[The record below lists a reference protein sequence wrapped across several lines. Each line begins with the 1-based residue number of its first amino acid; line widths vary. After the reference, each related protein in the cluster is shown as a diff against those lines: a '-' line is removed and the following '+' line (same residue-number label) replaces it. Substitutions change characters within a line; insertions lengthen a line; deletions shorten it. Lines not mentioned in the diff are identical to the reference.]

1 MTGGQDRSCLTENI
15 ERRHEEIEKKVRAR
29 ARVSLSVAENE
40 IEEDPREGGDAR
52 DPFNIGIDE
61 DLSGNIVYTHLNN
74 LVVGG
79 SKGEEH
85 LSRGV

>member
-1 MTGGQDRSCLTENI
+1 M
-15 ERRHEEIEKKVRAR
+15 ERRVRAR
-29 ARVSLSVAENE
+29 ARVSLNVAENE
-40 IEEDPREGGDAR
+40 IKEDRQEGVRDAR

-74 LVVGG
+74 MVVGG

-85 LSRGV
+85 LSRRVENNLKVFKFC